1 MKHFAKPR
9 AITTPLAKLTF
20 LEPGIIEQ
28 RYLDNAQFSPEGLLQ
43 NLAAMETLC
52 DHHGKCCLLSIFPAG
67 MQVKADLMNNDHYRD
82 QRNKGQIRAL
92 AVVTDSMEMHA
103 ASKLYFMYHQQPF
116 ETRVFEEEV
125 DALRWLQSQL
135 EEKGAA

>member
-1 MKHFAKPR
+1 MSRFGKPR
-9 AITTPLAKLTF
+9 SLTTSLAKLTF

-28 RYLDNAQFSPEGLLQ
+28 RYLDNVQFSPEGLLE
-43 NLAAMETLC
+43 NLAAMEALC
-52 DHHGKCCLLSIFPAG
+52 DHHGKCCILSVFPAG

-82 QRNKGQIRAL
+82 QRSKGQIRAL
-92 AVVTDSMEMHA
+92 AVVTDSLEMHA
-103 ASKLYFMYHQQPF
+103 ASKLYFIYHQQPF

-125 DALRWLQSQL
+125 DALRWLRAQM